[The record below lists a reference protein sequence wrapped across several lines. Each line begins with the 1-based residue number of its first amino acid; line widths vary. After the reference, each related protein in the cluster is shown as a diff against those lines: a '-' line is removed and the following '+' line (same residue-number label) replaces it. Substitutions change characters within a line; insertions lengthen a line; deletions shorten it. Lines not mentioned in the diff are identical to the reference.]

1 MPDAAC
7 GRFPAGCDRGSI
19 CLTLLISA
27 YDAAVGKPPVCALM
41 RRARTGGFCIL
52 AAIPSRQRFV
62 HLAAR
67 AAETVSTFLF
77 PDLRIWSS
85 QPSGLGSVTSSLI
98 VTAGIAAA
106 TMHKPKATD
115 VTE

>member
-52 AAIPSRQRFV
+52 AAIPPRQRFV

-67 AAETVSTFLF
+67 AGARLMGVLH
-77 PDLRIWSS
+77 
-85 QPSGLGSVTSSLI
+85 SVVFAQCRTLI
-98 VTAGIAAA
+98 TIQRAALLHISRVAGDADSVAQYV
-106 TMHKPKATD
+106 KR
-115 VTE
+115 E